1 MSYAFGKMRFF
12 WVWIILFFIVKRVSF
27 FSAKSPSIIL
37 VLFWPNLN
45 KPNNWNFFIKS
56 MSYPLK
62 KCDFLDFEKCC
73 FLRSKKILFSLQS
86 QKALFLVLFW
96 SNLNKEKNGSFRKAD
111 FLDFEKFCSLR
122 PNKVFLSL
130 QSQKALFLGLVWS
143 NLNKE
148 KIGIFWPKAWVNPF
162 EKKCD
167 FWTLKNSVFI
177 VKKGFFFHCKLRKYY
192 F

>member
-1 MSYAFGKMRFF
+1 M
-12 WVWIILFFIVKRVSF
+12 
-27 FSAKSPSIIL
+27 SAKSLSNISSLLINQIIFFFTKSI
-37 VLFWPNLN
+37 
-45 KPNNWNFFIKS
+45 
-56 MSYPLK
+56 SYPLK

-73 FLRSKKILFSLQS
+73 FLRSKKSFFTKSESIISSVILIKSKQR
-86 QKALFLVLFW
+86 
-96 SNLNKEKNGSFRKAD
+96 N
-111 FLDFEKFCSLR
+111 R

-167 FWTLKNSVFI
+167 FLDFEKLSFYSQKRFLFSLQT
-177 VKKGFFFHCKLRKYY
+177 KKALFLVLFDQI
-192 F
+192 

>member
-1 MSYAFGKMRFF
+1 MPFFGQNHKLTPLEKMRFFGKILFFKVKKVSFFLQSRQALFLVFFWSIVNKEKNWHFLVKSMSYAFGKMRFF

-73 FLRSKKILFSLQS
+73 FLRSKK
-86 QKALFLVLFW
+86 
-96 SNLNKEKNGSFRKAD
+96 
-111 FLDFEKFCSLR
+111 
-122 PNKVFLSL
+122 
-130 QSQKALFLGLVWS
+130 
-143 NLNKE
+143 
-148 KIGIFWPKAWVNPF
+148 
-162 EKKCD
+162 
-167 FWTLKNSVFI
+167 
-177 VKKGFFFHCKLRKYY
+177 FFFLCKVRKHY